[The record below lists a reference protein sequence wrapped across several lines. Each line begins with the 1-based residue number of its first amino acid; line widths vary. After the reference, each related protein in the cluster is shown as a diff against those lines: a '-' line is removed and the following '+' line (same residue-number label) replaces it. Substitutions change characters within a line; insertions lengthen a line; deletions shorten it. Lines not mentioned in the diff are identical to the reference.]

1 MKRAVV
7 KRFVAVVAV
16 LALPVLGSVPP
27 AGATGEGACLI
38 TGTIAFAPVD
48 ANTGTWSIGPAVI
61 DCQGIMSGRYRI
73 TGRGPFRGTGKYTAA
88 PDGAKPCLNQ
98 SGVGSV
104 EYSIPTSAG
113 DVPVTETESHTLA
126 AVGDFFTPTLKGP
139 FQITPPFEGDCLNK
153 PFSRATFAAQVS
165 MYRYPREL
173 PQPPHPFPLPKDKKQ
188 K

>member
-1 MKRAVV
+1 MNRAVV
-7 KRFVAVVAV
+7 QRLVAVAA
-16 LALPVLGSVPP
+16 LMALPVLGSVPP

-38 TGTIAFAPVD
+38 TGTITFTPDTAS
-48 ANTGTWSIGPAVI
+48 TGTWSIGPAVI

-88 PDGAKPCLNQ
+88 PEGAKASLNQ
-98 SGVGSV
+98 TGIGNVD
-104 EYSIPTSAG
+104 YSIPTSAG

-126 AVGDFFTPTLKGP
+126 AAGDMFTPTLKGTLE
-139 FQITPPFEGDCLNK
+139 ISPPYEGDCVNK
-153 PFSRATFAAQVS
+153 AVTRGTFAAQVS